1 LTQPRSGCVT
11 QRVSGRMLTDLCP
24 RGRASDD
31 PRERRRL
38 QSSASDSTEDRL
50 VEVRLA
56 RRSKA
61 R

>member
-1 LTQPRSGCVT
+1 
-11 QRVSGRMLTDLCP
+11 MLTDLCP